1 MVKFF
6 KIFSTKKKNPKKV
19 VEKPTEVKEVPVEE
33 ANRPDPQPEEP
44 KPEDEETYK
53 GYFYSNYQGP
63 YTQIFNTPNQW
74 KQCIDIFNNMD
85 EDGDETIDD
94 NEMWQA
100 VMKVGQIRQI
110 ECGRKKFSMRSF
122 NSIFNEFQEFIKT
135 NGMKF
140 TTFLD
145 ICQNMCVAVESWPP
159 KFEDYEY
166 YVEDENMF
174 RAYFTFF
181 QEMDSDG
188 DNKVSEKELK
198 QLFKTDSQFMNN
210 LGPNGSGSF
219 DDNNIEY
226 LLKEVDHNYDGFLQF
241 SEFII
246 LLTNPKNPEIMF
258 NVYDK
263 DNNGLIDFEEFSSMI
278 NSLLGKRE
286 DLKLS
291 DEVIKAKFEE
301 FCSDGCDSLNF
312 VEVKKALISFG

>member
-6 KIFSTKKKNPKKV
+6 KIFSSKKKNPKKV
-19 VEKPTEVKEVPVEE
+19 EDKPIEVEEAPAEE
-33 ANRPDPQPEEP
+33 ANRPDPKPEEP
-44 KPEDEETYK
+44 EPEETTYK
-53 GYFYSNYQGP
+53 GYTYSNYQGP

-100 VMKVGQIRQI
+100 VMKVGKIRQI

-198 QLFKTDSQFMNN
+198 HLLMKYFNSVEDQIHAITAAEEFFSTRLE
-210 LGPNGSGSF
+210 LGAIFATYLHKMYGF
-219 DDNNIEY
+219 D
-226 LLKEVDHNYDGFLQF
+226 
-241 SEFII
+241 
-246 LLTNPKNPEIMF
+246 
-258 NVYDK
+258 
-263 DNNGLIDFEEFSSMI
+263 LIDENVILKWYKAPPQGDMFDIDNYQQLRE
-278 NSLLGKRE
+278 NPTLGKFVTWLQEAEEEESDSEE
-286 DLKLS
+286 DEDDS
-291 DEVIKAKFEE
+291 D
-301 FCSDGCDSLNF
+301 
-312 VEVKKALISFG
+312 